1 MIADVPTFVKA
12 LQADFD
18 AEIAGPNG
26 IAVEWPNAPFTAPAI
41 SDPWIRFRVIF
52 GDRRQTEFGT
62 PKRFRQPGVLALNL
76 FFPLLDG
83 EANAFALA
91 AEIEDRY
98 RATSLVG
105 ATFLT
110 PTIQA
115 GSRDGAR
122 WNLPVQ
128 CPFYADLTA

>member
-12 LQADFD
+12 LQADFKTAISD
-18 AEIAGPNG
+18 PNS
-26 IAVEWPNAPFTAPAI
+26 IAVEWPNAPFTAPALG
-41 SDPWIRFRVIF
+41 DPWIRFRVLF

-62 PKRFRQPGVLALNL
+62 PQRFRQPGVLALNL
-76 FFPLLDG
+76 FFPLQGG
-83 EANAFALA
+83 EAPAFDLA
-91 AEIEDRY
+91 QAIEARY
-98 RATSLVG
+98 RAASIVG